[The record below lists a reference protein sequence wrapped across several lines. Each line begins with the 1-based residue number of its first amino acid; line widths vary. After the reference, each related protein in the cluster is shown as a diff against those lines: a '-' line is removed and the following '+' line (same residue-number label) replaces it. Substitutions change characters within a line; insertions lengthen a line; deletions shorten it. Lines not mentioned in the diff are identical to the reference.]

1 MKISVVMSA
10 YNAEKRIE
18 KAVRSVMESDCDA
31 DLELIVVE
39 DCSTDGTMEVLGK
52 LLADYEFTVI
62 PHSQNMGAGWSRR
75 HGIEAATGDYV
86 ITIDSDDRIDP
97 DFLQLLAVRA
107 EDTGADI
114 VSGGITI
121 EHADGCRD
129 IKYFPVK
136 ESVGMEKFNDYGEG
150 KIIFLNNKLV
160 RRSLMERVPYC
171 TRRFCEDTPVVIP
184 LLYLANK
191 VAYADTA
198 GYHYVQHAGSLCHR
212 VTPFEKNLADALC
225 CMDCRDFFADK
236 EPEYRNLIP
245 FGQFANHVRMM
256 KAAMACGGVPRQ
268 HTEDFARVMEYF
280 LNGINL

>member
-10 YNAEKRIE
+10 YNAEKWIE

-31 DLELIVVE
+31 ALELIVVE
-39 DCSTDGTMEVLGK
+39 DCSTDGTREVLGR

-62 PHSQNMGAGWSRR
+62 PHAQNMGAGWSRR

-86 ITIDSDDRIDP
+86 ITIDSDDCIDS
-97 DFLQLLAVRA
+97 DFLQILALRA
-107 EDTGADI
+107 EQTGADI
-114 VSGGITI
+114 VSGGVSI
-121 EHADGCRD
+121 EHADGCRE

-136 ESVGMEKFNDYGEG
+136 ESKGMEKFKDYGDG

-160 RRSLMERVPYC
+160 RRELMQQVPYC

-212 VTPFEKNLADALC
+212 TTALEKNLADALC
-225 CMDCRDFFADK
+225 CMDCRNFFADK
-236 EPEYRNLIP
+236 EREYRDIIP
-245 FGQFANHVRMM
+245 FSQFAGHVRLA
-256 KAAMACGGVPRQ
+256 KAALAGGEVPQ
-268 HTEDFARVMEYF
+268 EHVEDFARVMAYF
-280 LNGINL
+280 INGIDF